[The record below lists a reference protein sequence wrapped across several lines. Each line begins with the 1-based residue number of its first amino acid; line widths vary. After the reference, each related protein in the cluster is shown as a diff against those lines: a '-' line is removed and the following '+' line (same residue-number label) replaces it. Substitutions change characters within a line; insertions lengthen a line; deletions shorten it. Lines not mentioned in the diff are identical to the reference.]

1 MIGRCLL
8 QFSCTEY
15 EGNKY
20 EYEWYK
26 DSCTLFGFNIDSV
39 DDAVYM
45 PTHTAKICVYRRNIS
60 S

>member
-20 EYEWYK
+20 EYEWHE
-26 DSCTLFGFNIDSV
+26 DSCSLFGFNIDSV
-39 DDAVYM
+39 DAVYM
-45 PTHTAKICVYRRNIS
+45 PTHM
-60 S
+60 